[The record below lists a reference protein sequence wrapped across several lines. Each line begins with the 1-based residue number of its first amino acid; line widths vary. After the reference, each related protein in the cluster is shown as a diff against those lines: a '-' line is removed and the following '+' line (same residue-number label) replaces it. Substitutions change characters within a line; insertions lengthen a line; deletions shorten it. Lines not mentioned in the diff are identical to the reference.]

1 MGGSAQ
7 FYRRSAGVLTRSN
20 SRIGDSIP
28 NGPRLGIRLTLLR
41 VGDTRAPSHLSDY
54 VITEFG
60 AFDFGG
66 ALH

>member
-1 MGGSAQ
+1 MGDSAQ
-7 FYRRSAGVLTRSN
+7 FYRRSAGVPHPQQLAN
-20 SRIGDSIP
+20 WDSIP
-28 NGPRLGIRLTLLR
+28 ERSEAWYQAYVAAGG
-41 VGDTRAPSHLSDY
+41 GTRAPSHMSDY